1 MYNTNLVCTY
11 NTDKIFLNFVNISEK
26 QKEFLQDEIYRQEL
40 LNILGLEEYNE
51 EKISSSIHELY
62 ERIKENIQ
70 LKECMLNLASKFIST
85 DEEIGLII
93 MFSFDYMYITHICIS
108 EFLETGKI
116 SEINMIKLKSVF
128 L

>member
-11 NTDKIFLNFVNISEK
+11 NTDKIFLNFENISEK
-26 QKEFLQDEIYRQEL
+26 QKGFLQDEIYRQEL

-70 LKECMLNLASKFIST
+70 LKECMINLASNFIST
-85 DEEIGLII
+85 DEEIGLIM

-128 L
+128 F